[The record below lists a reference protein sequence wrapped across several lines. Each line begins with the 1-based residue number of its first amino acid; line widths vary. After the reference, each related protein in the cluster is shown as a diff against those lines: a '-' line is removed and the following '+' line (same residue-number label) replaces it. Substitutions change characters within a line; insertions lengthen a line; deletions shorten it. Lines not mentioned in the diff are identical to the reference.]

1 MSPRAPSSLGDGEDE
16 AINLI
21 KHKHDIGMLGE
32 VAVVA
37 GSCDHRGRKAIV
49 DRLRVKGCE

>member
-1 MSPRAPSSLGDGEDE
+1 MPSSLGDGEDE

-21 KHKHDIGMLGE
+21 KHKHDIAMLGE

-37 GSCDHRGRKAIV
+37 GSCDHCGQKGII
-49 DRLRVKGCE
+49 RLRVKGCEQCI

>member
-21 KHKHDIGMLGE
+21 KHKHDIAMLGE
-32 VAVVA
+32 VAVIA
-37 GSCDHRGRKAIV
+37 GSCDHRGQKGIV